1 MEIYALVQDAVL
13 TPEFAATR
21 IRGTGY
27 QGAGEQGMGMA
38 GLSIDP
44 AGKWEESQT
53 LDGRVL
59 FFLYAFCCV
68 QLQIPSYRIFYYE
81 QEKACC
87 FLPHAVR
94 VTTFIWRF

>member
-53 LDGRVL
+53 LDGGVL

-68 QLQIPSYRIFYYE
+68 QLQILSCRIFHYK
-81 QEKACC
+81 QEKR
-87 FLPHAVR
+87 AVFCH
-94 VTTFIWRF
+94 TL